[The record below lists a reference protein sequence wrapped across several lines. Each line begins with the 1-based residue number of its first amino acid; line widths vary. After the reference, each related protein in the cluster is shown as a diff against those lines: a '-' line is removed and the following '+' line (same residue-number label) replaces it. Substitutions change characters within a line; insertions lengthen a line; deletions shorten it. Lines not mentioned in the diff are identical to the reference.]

1 MPQKSDLPPYPLAE
15 VLKIKRRRVE
25 DAEEVVKQ
33 KIKAL
38 EAEKEKLKE
47 REKERDKV
55 QEHYKAKLQQLR
67 DEFDHGTTSQKID
80 QIKLYLKVVQERLKV
95 EEKKVK
101 EQQAQVELAEKNL
114 DVAKNQLKQRQKEED
129 KIITHQGEW
138 EKITMKELEIEEVR
152 QEDDL
157 GSTMFLSKYTQKRT
171 AKRKAEFREN
181 NG

>member
-1 MPQKSDLPPYPLAE
+1 
-15 VLKIKRRRVE
+15 
-25 DAEEVVKQ
+25 
-33 KIKAL
+33 
-38 EAEKEKLKE
+38 
-47 REKERDKV
+47 
-55 QEHYKAKLQQLR
+55 

-80 QIKLYLKVVQERLKV
+80 QNKLYLKVVQERLKV